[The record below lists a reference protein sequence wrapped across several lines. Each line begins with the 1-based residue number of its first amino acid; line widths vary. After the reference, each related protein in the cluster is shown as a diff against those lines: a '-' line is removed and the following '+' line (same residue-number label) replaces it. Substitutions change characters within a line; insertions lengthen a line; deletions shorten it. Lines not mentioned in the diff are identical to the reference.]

1 MTSIDLELALLFVL
15 LVVNGVF
22 AMTEIAVVSS
32 RKNRLR
38 DLADS
43 GDAGAQAAL
52 DLAEDPNQFLSTV

>member
-32 RKNRLR
+32 RENRLR